1 MSSKAQNEG
10 NALIDTN
17 DEGTG
22 RIEAFSDGVIAIAIT
37 LLVLDIKVPHLDESP
52 TANLAAELLKLWP
65 SYGGYLTSFLV
76 IGIIWI
82 NHHQM
87 YKLIQRTDHAFLALN
102 VIFLMVVSFLPFPT
116 ALLAEY
122 LREGRDQQVA
132 TIVYAGSMLL
142 MALIY
147 NILWRYA
154 AKGFRLINPGTSPT
168 ILKDIMQKYNT
179 GSLLYV
185 IAFVLAFI
193 SYQVSLGLIVLLA
206 LYFLI
211 PGWPNISK
219 KVGRHPSN

>member
-1 MSSKAQNEG
+1 
-10 NALIDTN
+10 
-17 DEGTG
+17 
-22 RIEAFSDGVIAIAIT
+22 
-37 LLVLDIKVPHLDESP
+37 
-52 TANLAAELLKLWP
+52 
-65 SYGGYLTSFLV
+65 
-76 IGIIWI
+76 
-82 NHHQM
+82 M
-87 YKLIQRTDHAFLALN
+87 YKLIERTDHAFLALN

-132 TIVYAGSMLL
+132 TIVYSGSMLL

-154 AKGFRLINPGTSPT
+154 AKGFRLINPKTSSA
-168 ILKDIMQKYNT
+168 ILKEIMQKYNT

-185 IAFVLAFI
+185 VAFVLAFI

-211 PGWPNISK
+211 PGLPDISK
-219 KVGRHPSN
+219 ILGRR